1 MSEELDTIVAFVEGR
16 IDPKEF
22 ERQLYANPDG
32 FEQVLSAD
40 PDRPAGYLGQ
50 GVFLF
55 IIQQD
60 FDHFGSV
67 LNVHGALQ
75 NYLARNG
82 IASDATEAYGQYFDL
97 LLSAQPGWL
106 DVVES
111 DYFLKE
117 VLPDAG
123 KRTGDDLRQ
132 WIYNQLLE
140 RFQCVQEPPHWIQS
154 PEWPIKENGPLVFL
168 GQVNVEGYFHDDAA
182 AYVFYDATNG
192 ACDTILQVA

>member
-1 MSEELDTIVAFVEGR
+1 MSEELETIVAFVEGR
-16 IDPKEF
+16 TDPKEF

-40 PDRPAGYLGQ
+40 PDRPAGYLQQ

-60 FDHFGSV
+60 FDHFAGV

-75 NYLARNG
+75 DYLARNG
-82 IASDATEAYGQYFDL
+82 IASDATEAYGKYFNL
-97 LLSAQPGWL
+97 LLLAQPGWL

-111 DYFLKE
+111 DYFLTE
-117 VLPDAG
+117 VLPAAG
-123 KRTGDDLRQ
+123 KRTGDDLKQ
-132 WIYNQLLE
+132 WIHDQLLD
-140 RFQCVQEPPHWIQS
+140 RFRYVKEPPHWIQS
-154 PEWPIKENGPLVFL
+154 PDWPIKENGPLVFL
-168 GQVNVEGYFHDDAA
+168 GQVDVEDYFHDDAA

-192 ACDTILQVA
+192 AFDTILQVS